1 MYEHPLWNLAGEALA
16 DIRAHYEPA
25 VERII
30 TESGLDGWTWGLLL
44 SAFTFEPE
52 STTPARLQVRG
63 PYTAVEAYL
72 ARLSA
77 AAGRGYLAEASPG
90 EYRLT
95 DTGRAELER
104 FIEEVR
110 AAMSQADPLPQA
122 AGARLAGLLDR
133 LVQAS
138 LKALQPP
145 EPRCIQLNYK
155 LMPEAIPPL
164 PYIEQAVSCLNAYRD
179 DAHVAAWQPSGLSAT
194 ALEFLTLLWRGEVD
208 SLDAVCQRLAN
219 RGHAPQAYAEAL
231 AELRARGFIEGPEG
245 APHVIEAGRAFRDQ
259 VEANTDRYFF
269 APWSG
274 LDDAEKAEL
283 ADLLTRLR
291 DGLKGRVP

>member
-1 MYEHPLWNLAGEALA
+1 MNMHPLWNLAGEALA
-16 DIRAHYEPA
+16 AIRAQYEP
-25 VERII
+25 VIERI
-30 TESGLDGWTWGLLL
+30 TTGSGLDGWTWGLLL

-52 STTPARLQVRG
+52 STPPARLQVRG

-95 DTGRAELER
+95 DAGRAGLER
-104 FIEEVR
+104 FIEEAR
-110 AAMSQADPLPQA
+110 AAMSQADTLPQA
-122 AGARLAGLLDR
+122 DGARLAGLFDR
-133 LVQAS
+133 LVQSS
-138 LKALQPP
+138 LRALPPP
-145 EPRCIQLNYK
+145 EPRCIRLNYK
-155 LMPEAIPPL
+155 LMPAVTPPL
-164 PYIEQAVSCLNAYRD
+164 PYIEEAISCLNAYRD

-194 ALEFLTLLWRGEVD
+194 ALESLTLLWRGEAD
-208 SLDAVCQRLAN
+208 SLDAVCQRLAH
-219 RGHAPQAYAEAL
+219 RGHPPQVYAEAL

-245 APHVIEAGRAFRDQ
+245 TPHVTEAGRVFRDQ
-259 VEANTDRYFF
+259 VEADTDRYFF
-269 APWSG
+269 ASWSD

-291 DGLKGRVP
+291 DGLKGKVP

>member
-1 MYEHPLWNLAGEALA
+1 MNEHRLWNLAGEALA
-16 DIRAHYEPA
+16 AIRTQYEP
-25 VERII
+25 VIERII
-30 TESGLDGWTWGLLL
+30 AESGLDGWTWGLLL

-52 STTPARLQVRG
+52 STTPARLQIRG

-95 DTGRAELER
+95 DAGRAGLER
-104 FIEEVR
+104 FIEEAR

-122 AGARLAGLLDR
+122 DGARLAGLFDR
-133 LVQAS
+133 LVQSS
-138 LKALQPP
+138 LRALPPP
-145 EPRCIQLNYK
+145 EPRCIRLNYK
-155 LMPEAIPPL
+155 LMPAVTPPL
-164 PYIEQAVSCLNAYRD
+164 PYIEEAISCLNAYRD

-194 ALEFLTLLWRGEVD
+194 ALESLTLLWRGEAD
-208 SLDAVCQRLAN
+208 SLDAVCQRLAH
-219 RGHAPQAYAEAL
+219 RGHPPQVYAEAL

-245 APHVIEAGRAFRDQ
+245 TPHVTEAGRVFRDQ
-259 VEANTDRYFF
+259 VEADTDRYFF
-269 APWSG
+269 APWSD

-291 DGLKGRVP
+291 DGLKGKVP